1 MKKTGGGNMEDNQTM
16 QDYLF
21 DFAYGE
27 ALRDAIN
34 QQSFKGEKNYLYE
47 CETGKNEVRTYI
59 NAILN
64 GEHPSFIDA
73 EKKVEEQ
80 FNKFIKSQRRERNQV
95 FSFGNTQKLINMTV
109 KYLFIS
115 AYAQNYEEFKK
126 LFADCHCPL
135 DRLMAGMVR
144 EEFDQADDE
153 AAQVIKE
160 ESSDIY
166 KKINKDITWSKVD
179 KETYNCYQQ
188 MVRLLAERENLI
200 PIEYDFVKW
209 GTSKS

>member
-1 MKKTGGGNMEDNQTM
+1 MEDNKTM

-80 FNKFIKSQRRERNQV
+80 FNKFIKSQRRESNQV

-109 KYLFIS
+109 KYIFIS
-115 AYAQNYEEFKK
+115 AYAQSYEEFRQ
-126 LFADCHCPL
+126 LFTDCHCPL
-135 DRLMAGMVR
+135 YRRMAGTVR
-144 EEFDQADDE
+144 REFDKVDDE
-153 AAQVIKE
+153 SAQLIKDNNSE
-160 ESSDIY
+160 NY
-166 KKINKDITWSKVD
+166 KIINEDITWSKVD
-179 KETYNCYQQ
+179 VTTYNCYQQ
-188 MVRLLAERENLI
+188 MVRLLAEKENLI

>member
-1 MKKTGGGNMEDNQTM
+1 MHKQKKLLLARNIFVLVIIIAFGIII
-16 QDYLF
+16 L
-21 DFAYGE
+21 
-27 ALRDAIN
+27 
-34 QQSFKGEKNYLYE
+34 GEKSSVLLIPKAE
-47 CETGKNEVRTYI
+47 EKFNE
-59 NAILN
+59 
-64 GEHPSFIDA
+64 FIRSKRP
-73 EKKVEEQ
+73 E
-80 FNKFIKSQRRERNQV
+80 SNQE
-95 FSFGNTQKLINMTV
+95 FTFGNTQKLINMTV
-109 KYLFIS
+109 KYIYIS
-115 AYAQNYEEFKK
+115 AYVQRCEEFRN

-135 DRLMAGMVR
+135 DRRMAAVVGK
-144 EEFDQADDE
+144 EFDETDDE

-188 MVRLLAERENLI
+188 MVRLLAEKKNLI

>member
-1 MKKTGGGNMEDNQTM
+1 MEDNKTM

-34 QQSFKGEKNYLYE
+34 QQSFKGEKNYLYD
-47 CETGKNEVRTYI
+47 CEEGKAVVRTYI
-59 NAILN
+59 DAILK
-64 GEHPSFIDA
+64 GEHPSFNKA
-73 EKKVEEQ
+73 EEEAEAK
-80 FNKFIKSQRRERNQV
+80 FNEFIRSKRPESNQE
-95 FSFGNTQKLINMTV
+95 FTFGNTQKLINMTV
-109 KYLFIS
+109 KYIYIS
-115 AYAQNYEEFKK
+115 AYVQRCEEFRN

-160 ESSDIY
+160 ESSVIY

-179 KETYNCYQQ
+179 VETYNCYQQ
-188 MVRLLAERENLI
+188 MVRLLAEKKNLI

>member
-1 MKKTGGGNMEDNQTM
+1 MEDNKTM

-34 QQSFKGEKNYLYE
+34 QQSFKGEKNYLYD
-47 CETGKNEVRTYI
+47 CEEGKAVVRTYI
-59 NAILN
+59 DAILK
-64 GEHPSFIDA
+64 GEHPSFNKA
-73 EKKVEEQ
+73 EEEAEAN
-80 FNKFIKSQRRERNQV
+80 FNEFIRSKRPESNQE
-95 FSFGNTQKLINMTV
+95 FTFGNTQKLINMTV
-109 KYLFIS
+109 KYIYIS
-115 AYAQNYEEFKK
+115 AYVQRCEVFRN

>member
-1 MKKTGGGNMEDNQTM
+1 MEDNKTTM
-16 QDYLF
+16 QNYLF
-21 DFAYGE
+21 DYAYGE

-34 QQSFKGEKNYLYE
+34 QQSFKGEKNYLYD
-47 CETGKNEVRTYI
+47 CEEGKAVVRTYI
-59 NAILN
+59 DVIFK

-80 FNKFIKSQRRERNQV
+80 FNKFIKSQRRESNQV

-109 KYLFIS
+109 KYIFVS
-115 AYAQNYEEFKK
+115 AYAQSYEEFRQ
-126 LFADCHCPL
+126 LFTDCHCPL
-135 DRLMAGMVR
+135 DRRMAGTVR
-144 EEFDQADDE
+144 REFDKVDDE
-153 AAQVIKE
+153 SAQLIKE
-160 ESSDIY
+160 SDPY

-179 KETYNCYQQ
+179 VETYNCYQQ
-188 MVRLLAERENLI
+188 MVRLLAEKKNRI

>member
-1 MKKTGGGNMEDNQTM
+1 MEDNKTM

-34 QQSFKGEKNYLYE
+34 QQSFKGEKNYLYD
-47 CETGKNEVRTYI
+47 CEEGKAVVRTYI
-59 NAILN
+59 DVIFK
-64 GEHPSFIDA
+64 GEHPSFAEA
-73 EKKVEEQ
+73 EKNAKAA
-80 FNKFIKSQRRERNQV
+80 FNKFIRNERPESNQR
-95 FSFGNTQKLINMTV
+95 FTFGNTQKLINMTV
-109 KYLFIS
+109 KYIYVS
-115 AYAQNYEEFKK
+115 AYVQRCEEFRN

-179 KETYNCYQQ
+179 EKTYNCYQQ